1 MRKLFFF
8 LLIVSAGAY
17 AQTKSCCQLLTITDK
32 NAVMA
37 MNEEFASLH
46 AEPLAFTLE
55 NPKGETISF
64 KTDDG
69 KTGSAYYIKAAKHPA
84 KKVLFVFQEWW
95 GVNDYIKQEAEK
107 LQSELPGVD
116 VYAIDLYDGKVA
128 TTREEAQKYVSDL
141 SDARARAI
149 IRGAF
154 THVGPKVKVATLG
167 WCFGG
172 SWSLQAAMMGGK
184 QMKACVMYY
193 GNPETDL
200 QKLKSLKCDVLGIFA
215 EKDKHI
221 NVEVVK
227 KFEDDMK
234 SLGKKIVVYN
244 YVAVHAFANPSN
256 PDYNK
261 EATED
266 AHKRVMEYLTPRLKV
281 KKKK

>member
-1 MRKLFFF
+1 MKKLLF
-8 LLIVSAGAY
+8 LCVVLSTSVF
-17 AQTKSCCQLLTITDK
+17 AQKQSCCQLPTITDK
-32 NAVMA
+32 NTALA
-37 MNEEFASLH
+37 LNDDFAASH

-55 NPKGETISF
+55 NPKGEMISF
-64 KTDDG
+64 KTNDG
-69 KTGSAYYIKAAKHPA
+69 RTGSAYYIKASQQPA

-116 VYAIDLYDGKVA
+116 VYTIDLYDGKVA
-128 TTREEAQKYVSDL
+128 STREEAQKYVSEMTDE
-141 SDARARAI
+141 RARTI

-172 SWSLQAAMMGGK
+172 SWSLQAAIMGGK

-193 GNPETDL
+193 GTPENDL
-200 QKLKSLKCDVLGIFA
+200 TKLKQLKCDVLGIFA
-215 EKDKHI
+215 EKDNHI
-221 NVEVVK
+221 NVETVK
-227 KFEDDMK
+227 TFEDNMK
-234 SLGKKIVVYN
+234 KAGKKIVVFN
-244 YVAVHAFANPSN
+244 YVAEHAFANPSN
-256 PDYNK
+256 PQYNK

-266 AHKRVMEYLTPRLKV
+266 AHKKVMAYLTQRLKI